1 MEKRICMLFLG
12 IMLLFLAV
20 CAPAAGSLQ
29 PGEVRALPLTEE
41 EESLLALAGSGE
53 STCGLYSCAWDGTSD
68 QLKLEFLSR
77 VDGEWVTVTD
87 LAGVDYSGG
96 KARETCRFGVVLTED
111 VLTVNLEDGYSVSIP
126 LAGLRPELAETSDWA
141 TGRSWSEGGICQAG
155 ERRGAPV
162 EIRIVTMAEFHKNG
176 PFEPFLWN
184 CAAAAARIN
193 RKAVYSVDI
202 SYDHAYA
209 ITAVFCG
216 ADE

>member
-12 IMLLFLAV
+12 IMLLFLAG

-155 ERRGAPV
+155 ERLPLYMEVRSAGSKPMQSDWMDSFSNP
-162 EIRIVTMAEFHKNG
+162 ERLN
-176 PFEPFLWN
+176 
-184 CAAAAARIN
+184 
-193 RKAVYSVDI
+193 